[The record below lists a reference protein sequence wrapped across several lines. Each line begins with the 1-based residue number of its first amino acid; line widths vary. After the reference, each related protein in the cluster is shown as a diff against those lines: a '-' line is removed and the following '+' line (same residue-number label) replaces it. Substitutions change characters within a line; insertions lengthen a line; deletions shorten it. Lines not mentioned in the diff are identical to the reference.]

1 MPDPL
6 PTLFIK
12 TGCPWC
18 EDAITFLT
26 DKGIGYQERNVT
38 EDPEAY
44 QEMLRVSNQTKTPV
58 LDWHGKILA
67 DFGLEELQDFLL
79 ERNVQLEDS

>member
-1 MPDPL
+1 
-6 PTLFIK
+6 
-12 TGCPWC
+12 
-18 EDAITFLT
+18 
-26 DKGIGYQERNVT
+26 
-38 EDPEAY
+38 
-44 QEMLRVSNQTKTPV
+44 MLRVSNQTKTPV